1 MTSLPNNISI
11 SIKSGDSLAGDNF
24 SGSEL
29 ERWYAQ
35 EKEGYYEKHPLTED
49 PDPWYAYMR
58 YVNEILFFRNVSKSI
73 TSGSVVFLGS
83 GSGIEAKKFY
93 QLNPDWA
100 LNFVESSDNF
110 RSELLSN
117 FIGSKVVESSV
128 DGKINLESNSNDIV
142 CAFSVLHHIANVT
155 HVIKEIYRVIKPG
168 GVFFVREP
176 CSSMGD
182 WRFQRSAT
190 PNERGISK
198 KYMIKTA
205 TDAGFYVKKYPVPI
219 VFEPINKCLSKI
231 GILDKIPLQ
240 LIYMVDRTL
249 SWILSFNDYYWR
261 DRLYKIFGPSAYAYI
276 FYKPK

>member
-1 MTSLPNNISI
+1 MTSLPNNISK
-11 SIKSGDSLAGDNF
+11 SIKSGVSLAGDDF
-24 SGSEL
+24 SGSQL

-35 EKEGYYEKHPLTED
+35 EKEGYYEKHPLTEA

-58 YVNEILFFRNVSKSI
+58 YVNEVLFFSTVSKNI
-73 TSGSVVFLGS
+73 TSGSGVFLGS

-93 QLNPDWA
+93 QSNTNWT

-117 FIGSKVVESSV
+117 FIGSNVIESNV
-128 DGKINLESNSNDIV
+128 DGNINLESNSNDIV

-155 HVIKEIYRVIKPG
+155 HVVNEIYRVTKPG

-182 WRFQRSAT
+182 WRFTRSAT

-198 KYMIKTA
+198 KFMIKAA
-205 TDAGFYVKKYPVPI
+205 TDAGFYIKKYPVPI

-231 GILDKIPLQ
+231 GLLDKIPLQ
-240 LIYMVDRTL
+240 LVYLVDRIL
-249 SWILSFNDYYWR
+249 SLVLSFNDHYWR
-261 DRLYKIFGPSAYAYI
+261 DRLYKKFGPSAYAYI